1 MLFLLLSFY
10 IDLPFRFLIYLS
22 IYIYIYIYI
31 VYFAFLFFCFI
42 FFFVCLHR
50 NVEKEVALGI
60 SLMQSVV

>member
-10 IDLPFRFLIYLS
+10 VDLPFRFLIYLS
-22 IYIYIYIYI
+22 IYIYIYILYI
-31 VYFAFLFFCFI
+31 LLFCFFVLF

>member
-10 IDLPFRFLIYLS
+10 VDLPFRFLIYLS
-22 IYIYIYIYI
+22 IYIYIYIYCI
-31 VYFAFLFFCFI
+31 FCFFVFLF

>member
-22 IYIYIYIYI
+22 IYIYIYIYCI
-31 VYFAFLFFCFI
+31 FCFFVFLFFF